1 MKLSVFFS
9 MLSSVTFSLD
19 MGQQPS
25 TFPYGHTQSA
35 ESSLPRLYL
44 GSSPPPATAPAS
56 VRRDDAAYYI
66 EERTCGSGVPM
77 VVLLRIGFQ
86 VYPALPL
93 LSANRAGLGVLSS
106 QGFED
111 KSLHYLIINSE
122 FLCRPSD
129 YRLVPLLLPN
139 KIRIESLYTDTA
151 TAGGLIRFGD
161 NV

>member
-1 MKLSVFFS
+1 

-44 GSSPPPATAPAS
+44 GSSPPPATVPAS

-66 EERTCGSGVPM
+66 EPRGEEERQRVPM

-86 VYPALPL
+86 VYPALCPTL
-93 LSANRAGLGVLSS
+93 AICKPSRSGSS
-106 QGFED
+106 
-111 KSLHYLIINSE
+111 I
-122 FLCRPSD
+122 
-129 YRLVPLLLPN
+129 
-139 KIRIESLYTDTA
+139 
-151 TAGGLIRFGD
+151 
-161 NV
+161 